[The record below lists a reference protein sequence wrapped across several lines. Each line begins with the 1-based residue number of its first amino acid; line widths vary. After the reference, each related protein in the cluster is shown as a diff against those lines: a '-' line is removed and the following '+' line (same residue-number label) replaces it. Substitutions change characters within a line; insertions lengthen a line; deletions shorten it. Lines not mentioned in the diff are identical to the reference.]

1 MSNLEKIYLGITEE
15 HGRVYITKHSWD
27 CDWYWG
33 FGYVGN
39 RDCQFH
45 FKSFLTNGPC
55 RASDLF
61 KEPTISDSSWWIIRD
76 LFTQAYAL
84 KEAAST
90 YRYGGH
96 QYTSKGITDIIQC
109 KEMELRLNTDLE
121 TVLNKVWQFML
132 DNQQIH

>member
-39 RDCQFH
+39 RDCHFH
-45 FKSFLTNGPC
+45 FESFLTNCPC
-55 RASDLF
+55 KASDLF
-61 KEPTISDSSWWIIRD
+61 KEPTFSDSSWWIIRD
-76 LFTQAYAL
+76 LFIQAYAL
-84 KEAAST
+84 KEAAAT

-96 QYTSKGITDIIQC
+96 QCTSKGITDIIQDSV
-109 KEMELRLNTDLE
+109 MAAHLNKDLE